1 MIKSFAHKGL
11 EQFFTKGTKKGIQPQ
26 HAKKLDVI
34 LNALDNA
41 VRANNMDLPGL
52 AFKPLTHWGGF
63 SVRVDGNYRV
73 TFDFVDG
80 HAEKVD
86 YLDYH

>member
-1 MIKSFAHKGL
+1 
-11 EQFFTKGTKKGIQPQ
+11 
-26 HAKKLDVI
+26 
-34 LNALDNA
+34 
-41 VRANNMDLPGL
+41 MDLPGL

-73 TFDFVDG
+73 TFDFVEG